1 MARRADYYFKET
13 LQGLKRN
20 GLVAFA
26 AVSTSFIALFLIGGA
41 LLVRSEVSLLIDFS
55 TRDVEV
61 SVFLQD
67 NINPPQQENLA
78 NILSSMPQVASVHF
92 ESKQDAYRNFVRDF
106 ADQKALVEGVTA
118 DAL

>member
-1 MARRADYYFKET
+1 MARRVDYYFKET

-67 NINPPQQENLA
+67 NISFSTKNVLRGLHFQAPPQPEAAYSSNGHGSLETA
-78 NILSSMPQVASVHF
+78 LSVGS
-92 ESKQDAYRNFVRDF
+92 
-106 ADQKALVEGVTA
+106 
-118 DAL
+118 